1 MGRAAYKC
9 CVKGCTNKVLI
20 NDISTTDTND
30 SPSIEGVTETINCSV
45 NSVGMLK
52 KIGIRHSKLLTP
64 KCKSLYGIGVM
75 MQKLL
80 RTEKK
85 KCQTFKDRLKAA
97 EKFSDKYLDSKI
109 IGCMTPAA
117 AIFTKLQLRET
128 KNSPKGRR
136 FTHEEKLLCLSLYKQ
151 STKSYRL
158 LSKLFI
164 LPARKTLSTLLS
176 QIPISTGLDKSLL
189 KVLKEDVKTLK
200 EKEKYCVVLFD
211 EVSLEP
217 QLQYD
222 DNIGCIVG
230 FEDNGLD
237 RTQRFADHSLVFMI
251 KGITKKFKQPIS
263 YTFCESSTK
272 RYDLANQIRNV
283 LKAVH
288 LSGLKVVG
296 TICDQGTTNTAA
308 INILINDTKA
318 FYLRQNQEYN
328 DTFYEIDCG
337 VERIKVVHLY
347 DPPHLLKGIRNN
359 LLNKNLMFTISG
371 HQREA
376 CWKDIVDLYELDS
389 VAQDVKM
396 LPRLTR
402 EHVIPGEIKKMKVKN
417 ASQVFSHRVSS
428 ILSFLSSKNIMN
440 QKAEDTAIL
449 CLFFDKLFDSVNGSY
464 DKVVDG
470 KIFRTAVKPNSPHHQ
485 LWRES
490 LKVLDTMYFV
500 NPVSKERSK
509 PQPPTLKNW
518 VKTIKGLPKYL
529 NTFI

>member
-1 MGRAAYKC
+1 
-9 CVKGCTNKVLI
+9 
-20 NDISTTDTND
+20 
-30 SPSIEGVTETINCSV
+30 
-45 NSVGMLK
+45 MLK

-64 KCKSLYGIGVM
+64 KCKSLYGTGVM

-189 KVLKEDVKTLK
+189 KVLKENVKTLK

-428 ILSFLSSKNIMN
+428 ILSFLSCK
-440 QKAEDTAIL
+440 
-449 CLFFDKLFDSVNGSY
+449 
-464 DKVVDG
+464 
-470 KIFRTAVKPNSPHHQ
+470 
-485 LWRES
+485 
-490 LKVLDTMYFV
+490 
-500 NPVSKERSK
+500 
-509 PQPPTLKNW
+509 
-518 VKTIKGLPKYL
+518 
-529 NTFI
+529 